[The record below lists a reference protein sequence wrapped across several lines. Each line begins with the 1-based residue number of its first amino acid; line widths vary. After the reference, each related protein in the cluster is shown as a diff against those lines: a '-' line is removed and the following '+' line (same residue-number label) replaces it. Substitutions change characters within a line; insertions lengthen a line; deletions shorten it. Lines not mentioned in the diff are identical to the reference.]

1 MKCELCGCEN
11 IVTGRLQT
19 GAHGIAM
26 VAYNYE
32 IPGRFFFNKKVIL
45 RFLDILTCDDCGHIL
60 SLKVVPPEISK
71 ITK

>member
-11 IVTGRLQT
+11 IVTGII
-19 GAHGIAM
+19 GGAM
-26 VAYNYE
+26 VGYRVK
-32 IPGRFFFNKKVIL
+32 IPGRFFHKVITRL
-45 RFLDILTCDDCGHIL
+45 LEVLTCDDCGHIL